1 MRRVVSVYLPTW
13 PTDRLRA
20 RARSSKNRRGRPGSG
35 SAPDADE
42 PTDKP
47 FVVASTGVQR
57 VITAV
62 DMAAHRLG
70 LRRGIPLAHARA
82 MVPDLTIADADPD
95 ADAEGLHRLALWALR
110 YSPMV
115 AVDPSDGLWID
126 ITGASHLVGGER
138 PLLDDLVGRLAGM
151 GVASRAAVAVT
162 PGAANAIARFG
173 HRPVCVVDDALET
186 VSALPLAA
194 LRLPPDITIE
204 LRRLGFET
212 IGDLEATPRAPL
224 AHRFGTS
231 LGRRLD
237 QVFGRIAEPI
247 VPVVPTEAVQA
258 RRSLVEPVSTA
269 EALQAVIGA
278 LVTDLCGQLEQRG
291 LGARTLDLLWHRVD
305 ATMQAIRV
313 GTAKPVRS
321 AAHLIRLLA
330 ERVDKIDPGFG
341 IETAILTAT
350 LAEPLTA
357 EEVGSLVG
365 AGTDLATLDD
375 AAAIA
380 GLVDVLGNRIGHN
393 RLYRCA
399 PVESDVPERS
409 VTRIPALAPP
419 VPAGWPSQWPRPGRL
434 LTPPE
439 PIETLALMPDHPPM
453 AFTWRGV
460 RRLVKRA
467 DGPERIHGEW
477 WRRDREMTAARDYYA
492 VEDHAGE
499 RFWVFR
505 SWEGTP
511 ETGPMRWFIHGLFG

>member
-1 MRRVVSVYLPTW
+1 M
-13 PTDRLRA
+13 
-20 RARSSKNRRGRPGSG
+20 
-35 SAPDADE
+35 PDADE

-47 FVVASTGVQR
+47 FVVASTGAQR

-70 LRRGIPLAHARA
+70 LRRGIPLAQARA
-82 MVPDLTIADADPD
+82 MAPDLTVADADPD

-115 AVDPSDGLWID
+115 SVDMPGGLWID
-126 ITGASHLVGGER
+126 ITGASHLMGGER
-138 PLLDDLVGRLAGM
+138 QLLDDLVGRLAEI
-151 GVASRAAVAVT
+151 GVAARAAVAGT

-173 HRPVCVVDDALET
+173 HRSVCVVDDALEV
-186 VSALPLAA
+186 VSTLPVAA
-194 LRLPPDITIE
+194 LRLPSEMTTE

-224 AHRFGTS
+224 AHRFGS
-231 LGRRLD
+231 LPGRRLD
-237 QVFGRIAEPI
+237 QIFGRVAEPI
-247 VPVVPTEAVQA
+247 VLVVPAETVQA
-258 RRSLVEPVSTA
+258 RRSLVEPISTA
-269 EALQAVIGA
+269 EALQAVIGI
-278 LVTDLCGQLEQRG
+278 LVTDLCEQLEQRG
-291 LGARTLDLLWHRVD
+291 LGARTLDLFWHRVD
-305 ATMQAIRV
+305 GTMQAIRV

-321 AAHLIRLLA
+321 AAHLTRLLA
-330 ERVDKIDPGFG
+330 ERVDKVDPGFG
-341 IETAILTAT
+341 IENAILTAT

-357 EEVGSLVG
+357 EEVGRLVG
-365 AGTDLATLDD
+365 AGTDLVAPDDTAT
-375 AAAIA
+375 IA
-380 GLVDVLGNRIGHN
+380 GLVDVLGNRIGHD

-399 PVESDVPERS
+399 PLESDVPERS

-477 WRRDREMTAARDYYA
+477 WRRDREMAAARDYYA

-499 RFWVFR
+499 RFWLYR
-505 SWEGTP
+505 SWEGSP
-511 ETGPMRWFIHGLFG
+511 ETGPVRWYLHGLFG

>member
-13 PTDRLRA
+13 PTDLLRA
-20 RARSSKNRRGRPGSG
+20 RARSWKNRHGRPGSG
-35 SAPDADE
+35 SAPDAD
-42 PTDKP
+42 KP
-47 FVVASTGVQR
+47 FVIASTGAQR

-62 DMAAHRLG
+62 DMAAHRLD

-151 GVASRAAVAVT
+151 GVASRAAVAGT

-173 HRPVCVVDDALET
+173 HRPVCVVDDALEV

-194 LRLPPDITIE
+194 LRLPPEMTME

-237 QVFGRIAEPI
+237 QVFGRVAEPI
-247 VPVVPTEAVQA
+247 VPVIPTEAVQA
-258 RRSLVEPVSTA
+258 RRSLVEPISTA
-269 EALQAVIGA
+269 EALQTVVGA

-305 ATMQAIRV
+305 GTMQGIRV
-313 GTAKPVRS
+313 GTAKPVRN
-321 AAHLIRLLA
+321 AVHLTRLLN
-330 ERVDKIDPGFG
+330 ERVDKVDPGFG
-341 IETAILTAT
+341 IEAAVLTAT

-357 EEVGSLVG
+357 EEVGRLVG
-365 AGTDLATLDD
+365 AETDLAASDD
-375 AAAIA
+375 AATIA
-380 GLVDVLGNRIGHN
+380 GLIDVLGNRIGHD

-399 PVESDVPERS
+399 PLESDVPERS
-409 VTRIPALAPP
+409 VARIPALAPP
-419 VPAGWPSQWPRPGRL
+419 VPTGWPTQWPRPGRL
-434 LTPPE
+434 LSPPE

-460 RRLVKRA
+460 RRLIRRA

-477 WRRDREMTAARDYYA
+477 WRRDREMAAARDYYA
-492 VEDHAGE
+492 VEDHEGE
-499 RFWVFR
+499 RFWLYR
-505 SWEGTP
+505 SWEGSP
-511 ETGPMRWFIHGLFG
+511 ETGPMRWYLHGLFG

>member
-20 RARSSKNRRGRPGSG
+20 RARSSKNRHGRPGSG

-47 FVVASTGVQR
+47 FVIASTGAQS

-82 MVPDLTIADADPD
+82 MVPDLTVADVDPE

-115 AVDPSDGLWID
+115 SIDLPDGLWID
-126 ITGASHLVGGER
+126 ITGASHLMGGER
-138 PLLDDLVGRLAGM
+138 QLLDDLVGRLTEM
-151 GVASRAAVAVT
+151 GVASRAAVAGT

-173 HRPVCVVDDALET
+173 HRPVCVVDDALEV

-194 LRLPPDITIE
+194 LRLPPEMAME
-204 LRRLGFET
+204 LRRLGFEA

-237 QVFGRIAEPI
+237 QIFGRVAEPI
-247 VPVVPTEAVQA
+247 VPVIPTEAVQA
-258 RRSLVEPVSTA
+258 RRSLVEPISTA
-269 EALQAVIGA
+269 EALQTVIGA

-305 ATMQAIRV
+305 GTMQGIRV
-313 GTAKPVRS
+313 GTAKPVR
-321 AAHLIRLLA
+321 AIPHLTRLLA
-330 ERVDKIDPGFG
+330 ECVDKVDPGFG
-341 IETAILTAT
+341 IEAAILTAT

-357 EEVGSLVG
+357 EEVGRLVADG
-365 AGTDLATLDD
+365 ADLATTNEVTT
-375 AAAIA
+375 IA
-380 GLVDVLGNRIGHN
+380 GLIDVLGNRIGHD
-393 RLYRCA
+393 RIFRCA

-434 LTPPE
+434 LSPPE

-460 RRLVKRA
+460 RRLIKRA

-477 WRRDREMTAARDYYA
+477 WRRDREMAAARDYYT

-505 SWEGTP
+505 SWEETP